1 MGELYSHPQT
11 EFYIMKNDE
20 KKVLEKPS
28 KSHRGAYVEYIVKT
42 SKLDGR
48 VVHKT
53 WLASKMGLHRKTFDL
68 WFAKADLEVSKIRE
82 IGRII
87 RHDFSKDYPELREEL
102 AWTASDELNLSM
114 NAAEFPEILHRC
126 KSERDRYKDLYINM
140 LEKFNTLQEDYYN
153 LKLAKGQQN

>member
-1 MGELYSHPQT
+1 
-11 EFYIMKNDE
+11 MKNDE

-28 KSHRGAYVEYIVKT
+28 KSHRGAYVEYIIKT
-42 SKLDGR
+42 KPLDGR

-53 WLASKMGLHRKTFDL
+53 WLASKMGLHRKTLDL

-102 AWTASDELNLSM
+102 AWTASDELNLSS
-114 NAAEFPEILHRC
+114 NPAEFPEILNRC

-140 LEKFNTLQEDYYN
+140 LEKFNTLQEEYYT
-153 LKLAKGQQN
+153 LKLAKGQ

>member
-1 MGELYSHPQT
+1 MGQLYSHPQT

-53 WLASKMGLHRKTFDL
+53 WLADKMGLHRKTLDL

-114 NAAEFPEILHRC
+114 NPTEFPEILNRC

-140 LEKFNTLQEDYYN
+140 LEKFNTLQEEYYT
-153 LKLAKGQQN
+153 LKLAKGQ

>member
-1 MGELYSHPQT
+1 LGQLYSHSKT

-42 SKLDGR
+42 STLDGR

-53 WLASKMGLHRKTFDL
+53 WLASKMGLHRKTLDL
-68 WFAKADLEVSKIRE
+68 WFAKADLEVSKVRE

-102 AWTASDELNLSM
+102 AWTASDELSLSL
-114 NAAEFPEILHRC
+114 NPTEFPEILNRC
-126 KSERDRYKDLYINM
+126 KSERDRYKDLYIGM
-140 LEKFNTLQEDYYN
+140 LEKFNSLQEDYYN
-153 LKLAKGQQN
+153 LKLAKGQ